1 MKLLIKTLSSKE
13 LQSKGLP
20 IDRAVFTLPVPD
32 SGTLK
37 CGTDLLTCNHISRLI
52 RYTMT
57 LCPRLGCLGGV
68 PTPPPPP
75 FNHLALTFQFRGCK
89 LFLYNVFYLL

>member
-37 CGTDLLTCNHISRLI
+37 VGLI
-52 RYTMT
+52 YSPVTI
-57 LCPRLGCLGGV
+57 
-68 PTPPPPP
+68 
-75 FNHLALTFQFRGCK
+75 
-89 LFLYNVFYLL
+89 

>member
-13 LQSKGLP
+13 LQSKGLS

-32 SGTLK
+32 SATLNY
-37 CGTDLLTCNHISRLI
+37 GTDLLTCNHISRLI

-68 PTPPPPP
+68 ATPPPPHHP
-75 FNHLALTFQFRGCK
+75 ALTFQFRGCK

>member
-13 LQSKGLP
+13 LQSKGLS

-37 CGTDLLTCNHISRLI
+37 VGLI
-52 RYTMT
+52 YSPVTI
-57 LCPRLGCLGGV
+57 LVG
-68 PTPPPPP
+68 
-75 FNHLALTFQFRGCK
+75 
-89 LFLYNVFYLL
+89 